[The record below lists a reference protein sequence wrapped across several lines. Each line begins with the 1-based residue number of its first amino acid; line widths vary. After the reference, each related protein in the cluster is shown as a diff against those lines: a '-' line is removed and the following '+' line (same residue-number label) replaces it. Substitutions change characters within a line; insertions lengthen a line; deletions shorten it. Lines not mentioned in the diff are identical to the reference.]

1 MITQAELK
9 ERFDYREDGNLIRR
23 YAVPGNGN
31 FAGSVVGFRPKR
43 LDNRNNRYV
52 TTTIAGK
59 HYTLHRL
66 IYLYHHGVMPDQLDH
81 INGNSLDNRI
91 ENLRPCVTFENTC
104 NRARFKNNTSG
115 YKGVSWNARNKR
127 WFAYVDVRK
136 NRTNIGYFDT
146 VEEAAQAAAQVRTK
160 LHGDFVRHA

>member
-9 ERFDYREDGNLIRR
+9 ERFEYREDGNLIRR

-31 FAGSVVGFRPKR
+31 FAGSVVGFRPKNLNSR
-43 LDNRNNRYV
+43 SNRYV
-52 TTTIAGK
+52 TTTIAGQ
-59 HYTLHRL
+59 HYTVHRL
-66 IYLYHHGVMPDQLDH
+66 IYMYHHGVMPDQLDH

-91 ENLRPCVTFENTC
+91 ENLRPCVTAENTC

-115 YKGVSWNARNKR
+115 YKGVSWNTRLSR
-127 WFAYVDVRK
+127 WFAYVDANKV
-136 NRTNIGYFDT
+136 RTNIGYFDT
-146 VEEAAQAAAQVRTK
+146 LEEAAHAAAQLRVK